1 MDKELLAIL
10 TDISKELKET
20 NEGISQLNSKMD
32 TFLGNSSLETIVE
45 DINSI
50 KESLDNLKGDG
61 VYNLQDVYNA
71 IDNLPNVINNDD
83 SWTIDLS
90 EISSKLEDV
99 TDAIKDLKGIGT
111 YDSLADICDKLENVE
126 NAITSL
132 STDISMIGI

>member
-45 DINSI
+45 DISSI